1 MVMPSFT
8 RLDEFSRINN
18 DSGYKGWTVAILGL
32 GGWVGSLVN
41 GYCCDRFSRR
51 WSILGGAIVCL
62 LGTILTAAAVNPAMI
77 FVGRFLIGVSV
88 GSMST
93 AVPTYNSEISSPEV
107 RGTMVGT
114 WQLSVT
120 LGIMLSYW
128 AGYGCNYISDTSSI
142 SWRLPVSRRDDPPF
156 LPVLTMLVLFFSS
169 HFKRYL
175 LSACALA
182 AFGFRTAH
190 AGC

>member
-1 MVMPSFT
+1 MDVDGQVMVMPSFT
-8 RLDEFSRINN
+8 RLDEFSRINH
-18 DSGYKGWTVAILGL
+18 DAAFKGWTVAILGL

-51 WSILGGAIVCL
+51 WAILGGAIICL
-62 LGTILTAAAVNPAMI
+62 LGTILTAAAINPEMI

-93 AVPTYNSEISSPEV
+93 AVPTYNSEISAPEV

-120 LGIMLSYW
+120 LGEWLKAQLSLTRHRYH
-128 AGYGCNYISDTSSI
+128 A
-142 SWRLPVSRRDDPPF
+142 F
-156 LPVLTMLVLFFSS
+156 LLGWLRMQL
-169 HFKRYL
+169 HQ
-175 LSACALA
+175 
-182 AFGFRTAH
+182 
-190 AGC
+190 